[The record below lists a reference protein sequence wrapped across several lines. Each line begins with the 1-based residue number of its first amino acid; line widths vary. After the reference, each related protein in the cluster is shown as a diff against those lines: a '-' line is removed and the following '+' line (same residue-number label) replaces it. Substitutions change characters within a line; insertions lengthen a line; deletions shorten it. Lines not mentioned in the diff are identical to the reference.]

1 MEWAFLVVVLV
12 ALGAS
17 TLTLFSGFG
26 LGTLL
31 LPAFALV
38 LPLDVA
44 VAATA
49 VVHLANNVWKGGLL
63 GRDADLGVVL
73 RFGAPAAVAAFL
85 GAWLLLRIDTTPI
98 AQWAGG
104 TVTPLGLVVGGL
116 IVVFGLFD
124 LVPRLKQIQME
135 RSHLLAGGALSGF
148 FGGLSGHQ
156 GALRSVFL
164 TKVGLDARAFV
175 ATGTLCAIL
184 VDVSRITVY
193 GAATW
198 QDAGLHVSEAGGWA
212 LIAAAT
218 VAAFV
223 GAVVGKKLLGKVTIE
238 GVRTLVGALLLLVG
252 GGVMAGLV

>member
-1 MEWAFLVVVLV
+1 MFLVVVLV

-38 LPLDVA
+38 LPLEVA

-49 VVHLANNVWKGGLL
+49 VVHLANNLLKGGLL
-63 GRDADLGVVL
+63 GAQAAFGVVL

-85 GAWLLLRIDTTPI
+85 GAWLLLRIETMPLAT
-98 AQWAGG
+98 WAGG
-104 TVTPLGLVVGGL
+104 TITPLGLVVGGL
-116 IVVFGLFD
+116 ITLFGLFD
-124 LVPRLKQIQME
+124 LVPRLRKWSVDQ
-135 RSHLLAGGALSGF
+135 RHLALGGALSGF

-164 TKVGLDARAFV
+164 TKLNLSPTKFV

-184 VDVSRITVY
+184 VDVSRLTVY
-193 GAATW
+193 GVSTW
-198 QDAGLHVSEAGGWA
+198 RESGLRISEAGGWP
-212 LIAAAT
+212 LLGAA
-218 VAAFV
+218 VLAAFA
-223 GAVVGKKLLGKVTIE
+223 GAVIGKKMLGKVTLST
-238 GVRTLVGALLLLVG
+238 VRTIVGIALLVVG
-252 GGVMAGLV
+252 GLVATGIV